1 MSRLYKF
8 VIKDER
14 IKSLEDFMTQSQDGL
29 SPTLS
34 KGYLS
39 VKRRGDL
46 YEMYFTAG
54 HPLKLRQS
62 NEIVCYS
69 KYPNVAW
76 DTIFYYI
83 AEPKPYEGSLPLIT
97 HKNKNGKKEVK

>member
-1 MSRLYKF
+1 MSRLYRF
-8 VIKDER
+8 IIKDEK

-29 SPTLS
+29 SPSVS

-39 VKRRGDL
+39 VKRKGDL
-46 YEMYFTAG
+46 YEMHFTAG
-54 HPLKLRQS
+54 HPLKLRHS

-83 AEPKPYEGSLPLIT
+83 AEPEPYVNSLPFVS
-97 HKNKNGKKEVK
+97 KWQRRRKS